1 MDRVVYFW
9 HHGWK
14 LTIQRLAADQASVVT
29 FDADALAAIDRACH
43 ALLREVHARQ
53 GPRSNSARAREA
65 DLRALVLWLRGQGIT
80 QPSGLNRAVLRGWLA
95 HLHGEG
101 YARSSMAR
109 MLSSARSLLRHLERS
124 GLEIDAAA
132 LRLRAGRAPQ
142 HLPAV
147 LTENQAGNLLRH
159 DVASGHMTRSERLL
173 ALRDQAALELLY
185 GAGLRAAELVSLRI
199 ADLALGD
206 RQALVRGKGNRERRI
221 LFGEPA
227 AIAVALYL
235 RESRI
240 HLTAGKPPH
249 DILLVNWRGGPLS
262 VRSVGLIVENRA
274 MAVGLADKAHPHALR
289 HSFATH
295 LLNGGADLRTVQ
307 QLLGHA
313 SLATTQR
320 YLHVADPRLRDVYHR
335 CHPRA

>member
-1 MDRVVYFW
+1 MGFEA
-9 HHGWK
+9 GGS
-14 LTIQRLAADQASVVT
+14 TG
-29 FDADALAAIDRACH
+29 IDRACH

-53 GPRSNSARAREA
+53 GPRSNSARARET
-65 DLRALVLWLRGQGIT
+65 DLRALVTWLRDQGVT
-80 QPSGLNRAVLRGWLA
+80 EPVGLNRAVLRAWLA

-124 GLEIDAAA
+124 GLEIDPGA
-132 LRLRAGRAPQ
+132 LRLRAGRAPHQ
-142 HLPAV
+142 LPAI
-147 LTENQAGNLLRH
+147 LTENQAGNLLRKGT
-159 DVASGHMTRSERLL
+159 SPRNLKQIERLL

-199 ADLALGD
+199 TDLALD
-206 RQALVRGKGNRERRI
+206 ERQAIVRGKGDKERRI

-227 AIAVALYL
+227 AAAVALYL
-235 RESRI
+235 NEGRI
-240 HLTAGKPPH
+240 PLMAGKAPH

-262 VRSVGLIVENRA
+262 VRSVGLIVESRA
-274 MAVGLADKAHPHALR
+274 LQVGLADKAHPHALR

>member
-1 MDRVVYFW
+1 M
-9 HHGWK
+9 
-14 LTIQRLAADQASVVT
+14 QRLATEQPVTVT
-29 FDADALAAIDRACH
+29 FEAAALSAINRACH
-43 ALLREVHARQ
+43 AVLREVHARQ

-65 DLRALVLWLRGQGIT
+65 DLRALVTWLRDQGISE
-80 QPSGLNRAVLRGWLA
+80 PAGLNRAVLRGWLA

-124 GLEIDAAA
+124 GLAIDPGA
-132 LRLRAGRAPQ
+132 LRLRAGRAPHQ
-142 HLPAV
+142 LPAV
-147 LTENQAGNLLRH
+147 LTENQAGNLLRP
-159 DVASGHMTRSERLL
+159 DAASRNPTRIERLL

-185 GAGLRAAELVSLRI
+185 GAGLRAAELVSLRVS
-199 ADLALGD
+199 DLALGD
-206 RQALVRGKGNRERRI
+206 RQAIVRGKGNKERRI

-227 AIAVALYL
+227 ATAIGLYL
-235 RESRI
+235 TEGRI
-240 HLTAGKPPH
+240 HLTAGKAPH

-262 VRSVGLIVENRA
+262 VRSVGLIVESRA
-274 MAVGLADKAHPHALR
+274 ILVGLADKAHPHALR

>member
-1 MDRVVYFW
+1 
-9 HHGWK
+9 
-14 LTIQRLAADQASVVT
+14 LTIQRLATEQPVT
-29 FDADALAAIDRACH
+29 MTFEADAVAALDRACH

-53 GPRSNSARAREA
+53 GSRSNSARARDA
-65 DLRALVLWLRGQGIT
+65 DLRSLVTWLREQGIT
-80 QPSGLNRAVLRGWLA
+80 EPAGLNRAALRGWLA

-124 GLEIDAAA
+124 GLEIDAGA
-132 LRLRAGRAPQ
+132 LRLRAGRAP
-142 HLPAV
+142 HRLPAV
-147 LTENQAGNLLRH
+147 LTENQAGNLLRPE
-159 DVASGHMTRSERLL
+159 VASRNSTRIERLL
-173 ALRDQAALELLY
+173 AFRDQAALELLY
-185 GAGLRAAELVSLRI
+185 GAGLRAAELVSLKV

-206 RQALVRGKGNRERRI
+206 RRAIVRGKGEKERRI

-227 AIAVALYL
+227 AAAIGLYL
-235 RESRI
+235 TESRI
-240 HLTAGKPPH
+240 PLTAGKIPH

-262 VRSVGLIVENRA
+262 VRSVGLIVESRA
-274 MAVGLADKAHPHALR
+274 VAVGLADQAHPHALR

>member
-1 MDRVVYFW
+1 
-9 HHGWK
+9 
-14 LTIQRLAADQASVVT
+14 
-29 FDADALAAIDRACH
+29 
-43 ALLREVHARQ
+43 
-53 GPRSNSARAREA
+53 
-65 DLRALVLWLRGQGIT
+65 
-80 QPSGLNRAVLRGWLA
+80 
-95 HLHGEG
+95 
-101 YARSSMAR
+101 

-124 GLEIDAAA
+124 GLEIDPGA
-132 LRLRAGRAPQ
+132 LRLRAGRAPHQ
-142 HLPAV
+142 LPAI
-147 LTENQAGNLLRH
+147 LTENQAGNLLRKGT
-159 DVASGHMTRSERLL
+159 SPRNLKRIERLL

-199 ADLALGD
+199 TDLALD
-206 RQALVRGKGNRERRI
+206 ERQAIVRGKGDKERRI

-227 AIAVALYL
+227 AAAVARYL
-235 RESRI
+235 NEGRI
-240 HLTAGKPPH
+240 PLMASKAPH

-262 VRSVGLIVENRA
+262 VRSVGLIVESRA
-274 MAVGLADKAHPHALR
+274 LQVGLADKAHPHALR

>member
-1 MDRVVYFW
+1 M
-9 HHGWK
+9 
-14 LTIQRLAADQASVVT
+14 T
-29 FDADALAAIDRACH
+29 FEVDALSAIDRACH

-65 DLRALVLWLRGQGIT
+65 DLRALVIWLRDQGIRE
-80 QPSGLNRAVLRGWLA
+80 PGGLNRAVLRGWLA

-124 GLEIDAAA
+124 GLAIDAGA
-132 LRLRAGRAPQ
+132 LRLRAGRAPHQ
-142 HLPAV
+142 LPSV
-147 LTENQAGNLLRH
+147 LTENQAGNLLRP
-159 DVASGHMTRSERLL
+159 DTTSRNPSRIERLL
-173 ALRDQAALELLY
+173 ALRDQVALELLY
-185 GAGLRAAELVSLRI
+185 GAGLRAAELVSLRV

-206 RQALVRGKGNRERRI
+206 RQAIVRGKGDKERRV

-227 AIAVALYL
+227 ADAIALYL
-235 RESRI
+235 TEGRI
-240 HLTAGKPPH
+240 PLTAGKTPH

-262 VRSVGLIVENRA
+262 VRSVGLIVESRA

>member
-1 MDRVVYFW
+1 M
-9 HHGWK
+9 
-14 LTIQRLAADQASVVT
+14 TTQRATKEQPAVPGFVAGGASG
-29 FDADALAAIDRACH
+29 IDRACQ

-53 GPRSNSARAREA
+53 GPRSNSARAREG
-65 DLRALVLWLRGQGIT
+65 DLRALVIWLRDQGISE
-80 QPSGLNRAVLRGWLA
+80 PSELNRSVLRGWLA

-124 GLEIDAAA
+124 GLAIDPGA
-132 LRLRAGRAPQ
+132 LRLRAGRAPHQ
-142 HLPAV
+142 LPAV
-147 LTENQAGNLLRH
+147 LTENQAGSLLRT
-159 DVASGHMTRSERLL
+159 DAASLNSTGLERLL
-173 ALRDQAALELLY
+173 TLRDQAALELLY
-185 GAGLRAAELVSLRI
+185 GAGLRAAELVSLRV

-206 RQALVRGKGNRERRI
+206 RQAIVRGKGEKERRI

-227 AIAVALYL
+227 AAAIALYL
-235 RESRI
+235 TEGRI
-240 HLTAGKPPH
+240 HLTAGKAPH

-262 VRSVGLIVENRA
+262 VRSVGLIVESRA
-274 MAVGLADKAHPHALR
+274 ILVGLADKAHPHALR

-320 YLHVADPRLRDVYHR
+320 YLHVANPRLRDVYHR